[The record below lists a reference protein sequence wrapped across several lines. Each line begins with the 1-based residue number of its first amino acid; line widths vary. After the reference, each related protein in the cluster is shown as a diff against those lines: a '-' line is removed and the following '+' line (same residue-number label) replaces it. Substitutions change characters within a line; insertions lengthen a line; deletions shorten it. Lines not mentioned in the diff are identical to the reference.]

1 MTQNTITNPISAIL
15 GPHFTTSKAIGV
27 YAEARFGIPS
37 KNCVGL
43 GVCKLELLSSVK
55 SWNKPSC
62 ACHKGRVLIHK
73 TTSDRLCF
81 LFEKTSL
88 SLPTIQQHFSS
99 TTFVIHEDFQL
110 TTMIAK
116 QLGQT
121 SYILRQGYYP
131 IIDLEAFYK
140 VIF

>member
-1 MTQNTITNPISAIL
+1 MTQSTIPNPTPVIL
-15 GPHFTTSKAIGV
+15 RPHFTTSKAIGI

-43 GVCKLELLSSVK
+43 GVCKLELLSSVQ
-55 SWNKPSC
+55 SWNKPPCVCSK
-62 ACHKGRVLIHK
+62 ARVLIHE

-81 LFEKTSL
+81 LFDKTSL
-88 SLPTIQQHFSS
+88 SLSTIQQHFSS
-99 TTFVIHEDFQL
+99 ATFVIHEDFQL
-110 TTMIAK
+110 STTMAK
-116 QLGQT
+116 QLGKT